1 MGQRGA
7 HVVVVRVVDRGRVQ
21 GLGFRVWGACTCAM
35 WPSIAP
41 LSPLRRGSL
50 VRARTDMHARA
61 RTHTTTCCLF
71 FVPRSEPIA
80 VCIDACMQLIMCACM
95 HVQAG
100 ALSFLGTTISAARS
114 RLSAPG

>member
-41 LSPLRRGSL
+41 RLPLRRGSL
-50 VRARTDMHARA
+50 VRARPDMRARA
-61 RTHTTTCCLF
+61 HTHTHND
-71 FVPRSEPIA
+71 V
-80 VCIDACMQLIMCACM
+80 
-95 HVQAG
+95 
-100 ALSFLGTTISAARS
+100 LSFFCAAIRAD
-114 RLSAPG
+114 RRVH

>member
-61 RTHTTTCCLF
+61 HTHTQRRAVFSLCRDQS
-71 FVPRSEPIA
+71 RSPCA
-80 VCIDACMQLIMCACM
+80 LMHAC
-95 HVQAG
+95 
-100 ALSFLGTTISAARS
+100 S
-114 RLSAPG
+114 